1 MTIQA
6 TITTLTLTLSL
17 ISGSWTL
24 ANDESAVGHL
34 ADAVP
39 VQLEAQAP
47 VFPGAAPLLTI
58 ETIGRRIA
66 ADPHWGSE
74 SIRQE
79 ASAPVTWRDPDGSPL
94 PYQNDSEILE
104 FLRTARIV
112 SQKQMNVGIN
122 RISKV
127 LLEKDGVQLHAAFR
141 SVYITKP
148 ETRMANGEVQYNFRD
163 DCRFELAAY
172 RLSKMLGLDN
182 IPPVV
187 KRKVEGD
194 MGTLQVWVENAMME
208 KERSSEKIQPPKRM
222 DWTRQWQTLRL
233 FDSLI
238 DNSDRNLGNIL
249 IDADWKLWMI
259 DHTRSFG
266 RAKKLRNAPLIRQ
279 CRRDLWERLQ
289 GLDREVLKKEC
300 KNVLRGVQIKALMAR
315 RDLLVQHIQ
324 KLIDEKGED
333 RVLFS
338 QF

>member
-1 MTIQA
+1 MSPKPQA
-6 TITTLTLTLSL
+6 TL
-17 ISGSWTL
+17 
-24 ANDESAVGHL
+24 
-34 ADAVP
+34 
-39 VQLEAQAP
+39 
-47 VFPGAAPLLTI
+47 
-58 ETIGRRIA
+58 
-66 ADPHWGSE
+66 
-74 SIRQE
+74 
-79 ASAPVTWRDPDGSPL
+79 
-94 PYQNDSEILE
+94 
-104 FLRTARIV
+104 
-112 SQKQMNVGIN
+112 
-122 RISKV
+122 
-127 LLEKDGVQLHAAFR
+127 
-141 SVYITKP
+141 
-148 ETRMANGEVQYNFRD
+148 ANGEVQYDFRD

-194 MGTLQVWVENAMME
+194 TGTLQVWVENAMME
-208 KERSSEKIQPPKRM
+208 KKRSKEKIRPPKRM
-222 DWTRQWQTLRL
+222 HWTRQWQTLRL